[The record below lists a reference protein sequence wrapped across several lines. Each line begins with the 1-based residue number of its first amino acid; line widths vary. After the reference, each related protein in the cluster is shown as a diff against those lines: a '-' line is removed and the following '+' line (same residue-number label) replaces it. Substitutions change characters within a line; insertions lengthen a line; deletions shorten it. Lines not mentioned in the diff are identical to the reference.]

1 MSELPVRS
9 QREACRAE
17 DISRGRQSF
26 LFWGVPIGIDV
37 LVSIVQNLGWLSLTI
52 AGILWT
58 MATAWMGLSC
68 VINARRCSRVHCA
81 IAGALLLPLSVVGA
95 ANVLGLISIGWDIFG
110 IYWGA
115 FWVIVA
121 VAFITEFLWK
131 PYYRC

>member
-1 MSELPVRS
+1 MGDVMSVGSRRIECER
-9 QREACRAE
+9 E
-17 DISRGRQSF
+17 DIARGRGFF
-26 LFWGVPIGIDV
+26 LLWGAPIAINV
-37 LVSIVQNLGWLSLTI
+37 MVSVVQNLGWLPLTA
-52 AGILWT
+52 AGAFWT
-58 MATAWMGLSC
+58 AATAWIGISC

-131 PYYRC
+131 P